1 MAGLSSTGSRPSF
14 PRIPDMTFFDVVT
27 RGLQRRPVRTGLTL
41 LGIAVG
47 IAAVVALI
55 GLSRGLL
62 TSWTAGMKSRGTD
75 IVVHN
80 MRGSLTPKPFP
91 ASTRDRIAHL
101 PGLAATSQGLVELM
115 SIENAELMVVS
126 GREWGGFTWSNLKL
140 VSGRM
145 PNDQMERAVV
155 LGTTA
160 ADVLKKK
167 LGDTVQ
173 IETEELPVVGIVEGG
188 AFVENG
194 SIILSLP
201 LLQQITGNHD
211 QISAID
217 VKVGPGTDD
226 AGIRNLCEEIS
237 RLIPEAHAEP
247 ADEHLVNTEGYRV
260 INGMSWGT
268 SLLAVLVGVLGVTN
282 TMLMSVFERKQ
293 EIAVLL
299 ALGWKRS
306 RIVRM
311 ILLESAMLGLLGGI
325 IGVALGAVGVQLMK
339 SAPAIR
345 GLLEPDLSFNLI
357 LMAITIS
364 VCVGI
369 LSGFYPAWR
378 SSRLSPSLALHG

>member
-1 MAGLSSTGSRPSF
+1 MNFFHVITSGLK
-14 PRIPDMTFFDVVT
+14 
-27 RGLQRRPVRTGLTL
+27 RRPIRTGLTL
-41 LGIAVG
+41 LGISVG

-101 PGLAATSQGLVELM
+101 PGLAATSPGLVDLM

-126 GREWGGFTWSNLKL
+126 GREWGGFTWQNLKL

-167 LGDTVQ
+167 IGDTVQ

-201 LLQQITGNHD
+201 LLQQILGSHD

-217 VKVGPGTDD
+217 VRVAPGTND
-226 AGIRNLCEEIS
+226 AGIRKLCEEIS

-247 ADEHLVNTEGYRV
+247 AGEHLVNTEGFRV
-260 INGMSWGT
+260 INAMSWGT

-293 EIAVLL
+293 EIAILL

-311 ILLESAMLGLLGGI
+311 ILCESALLGFFGGI
-325 IGVALGAVGVQLMK
+325 IGVGLGILGVNIMK
-339 SAPAIR
+339 TAPAIH
-345 GLLEPDLSFNLI
+345 GLLEPDLSTGLM
-357 LMAITIS
+357 LMAIAIA
-364 VCVGI
+364 VFVGV
-369 LSGFYPAWR
+369 LSGLYPAWR
-378 SSRLSPSLALHG
+378 SSRLTPSLALHG

>member
-1 MAGLSSTGSRPSF
+1 
-14 PRIPDMTFFDVVT
+14 MTFFNVVT

-91 ASTRDRIAHL
+91 AATRDRIANL
-101 PGLAATSQGLVELM
+101 PGLAGTSQGLVELM

-126 GREWGGFTWSNLKL
+126 GREWGGFNWGNLKL

-145 PNDQMERAVV
+145 PTDQNERAVV
-155 LGTTA
+155 LGTSA

-167 LGDTVQ
+167 VGDTVQ
-173 IETEELPVVGIVEGG
+173 IETEELAVVGIAEGG

-194 SIILSLP
+194 SVILSLP

-217 VKVGPGTDD
+217 VRVTPGTSD
-226 AGIRNLCEEIS
+226 AGIRKLCDEIS

-247 ADEHLVNTEGYRV
+247 ASEHLVNTEGYRV

-299 ALGWKRS
+299 ALGWRRS

-325 IGVALGAVGVQLMK
+325 VGVGLGAVGVQLMK

-345 GLLEPDLSFNLI
+345 GLLEPDLSLNLI
-357 LMAITIS
+357 LMAVSIS

-378 SSRLSPSLALHG
+378 SSRLTPSLALHG

>member
-1 MAGLSSTGSRPSF
+1 
-14 PRIPDMTFFDVVT
+14 MTFFHIVT
-27 RGLQRRPVRTGLTL
+27 SGLQRRPVRTGLTL

-55 GLSRGLL
+55 GLSRGFI

-91 ASTRDRIAHL
+91 ESTRDRIAHL
-101 PGLAATSQGLVELM
+101 PGVSATCNILVEIM
-115 SIENAELMVVS
+115 SIENAELMIVS
-126 GREWGGFTWSNLKL
+126 AREWGCFAWENLKI

-145 PNDQMERAVV
+145 PNDQNERAVV

-167 LGDTVQ
+167 IGDTVQ
-173 IETEELPVVGIVEGG
+173 IETEELTVVGIADGG

-194 SIILSLP
+194 SVILSLP
-201 LLQQITGNHD
+201 LLQQITGNKD

-217 VKVGPGTDD
+217 VRAAPGTDD
-226 AGIRNLCEEIS
+226 AGIKRLSAEMS
-237 RLIPEAHAEP
+237 KLIPEARAE
-247 ADEHLVNTEGYRV
+247 AAGEHLVNTEGYRV
-260 INGMSWGT
+260 INAMSWGT
-268 SLLAVLVGVLGVTN
+268 SLLAILVGVLGVTN

-293 EIAVLL
+293 EIAILL
-299 ALGWKRS
+299 ALGWRRS

-311 ILLESAMLGLLGGI
+311 ILLESALLGLLGGI
-325 IGVALGAVGVQLMK
+325 IGVGLGVVGVHLMEH
-339 SAPAIR
+339 APAIR
-345 GLLEPDLSFNLI
+345 GLLEPDLSLNLI
-357 LMAITIS
+357 LIAIVIA
-364 VCVGI
+364 VCVGV

-378 SSRLSPSLALHG
+378 SSRLTPSLALHG

>member
-1 MAGLSSTGSRPSF
+1 
-14 PRIPDMTFFDVVT
+14 MTFFNVVT

-91 ASTRDRIAHL
+91 ASTRDRIKDL
-101 PGLAATSQGLVELM
+101 PGLAGTSQGLVELM
-115 SIENAELMVVS
+115 SIENAELMVIS
-126 GREWGGFTWSNLKL
+126 GREWGGFNWGNLKL
-140 VSGRM
+140 VSGRL
-145 PNDQMERAVV
+145 PNDQNERAVV
-155 LGTTA
+155 LGVTA

-167 LGDTVQ
+167 VGDTVQ
-173 IETEELPVVGIVEGG
+173 IETEELTVAGIAEGG

-217 VKVGPGTDD
+217 VKVSPGTDD
-226 AGIRNLCEEIS
+226 AGIRKLCDEIS

-247 ADEHLVNTEGYRV
+247 AGEHLVNTEGYRV
-260 INGMSWGT
+260 IHGMSWGT

-282 TMLMSVFERKQ
+282 TMLMSVFERRQ

-325 IGVALGAVGVQLMK
+325 IGVGLGAVGVQLMK

-345 GLLEPDLSFNLI
+345 GLLEPDLSLNLI
-357 LMAITIS
+357 LMAVGIS
-364 VCVGI
+364 LCVGV

-378 SSRLSPSLALHG
+378 SSRLSPSLALNG